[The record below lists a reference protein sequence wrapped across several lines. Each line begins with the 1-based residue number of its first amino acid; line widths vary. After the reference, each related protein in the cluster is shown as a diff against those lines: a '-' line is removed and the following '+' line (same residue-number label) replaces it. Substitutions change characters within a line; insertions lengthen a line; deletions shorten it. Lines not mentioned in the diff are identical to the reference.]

1 MEWHDIKDPNEAA
14 LDQLAERYHLHPL
27 HIEDCRHREQNAK
40 AEDSGDYLFVVLKP
54 VDIQPD
60 GTFDFP
66 DLDLFLGHEFFI
78 TVQESECTS
87 VRRILDQLHASNRT
101 VRPDQLLY
109 RVTDAIVDSYLP
121 ALDRLVEVNDALEE
135 EVLERPS
142 PAALEKVLVAK
153 RNLIEMRRVLA
164 NMRDV
169 AGHLMRTQSDLISRD
184 LWPFLRDVYDHVAR
198 NLDTVEVQRDLLN
211 GTMEIYLS
219 STAQKTNQVMKVLTV
234 LGTIALPA
242 IVVSGFYGM
251 NLHGLPGADS
261 PYGSWIAAAIMG
273 GTTLG
278 LLVLLRLFRWL

>member
-1 MEWHDIKDPNEAA
+1 MEWHDIRDPNDAE
-14 LDQLAERYHLHPL
+14 LDRLAERYRLHPL

-40 AEDSGDYLFVVLKP
+40 VEDNEHYLFVVLKP
-54 VDIQPD
+54 VDVQPD

-66 DLDLFLGHEFFI
+66 DLDLFLGRDFFI
-78 TVQESECTS
+78 TVQESECAS
-87 VRRILDQLHASNRT
+87 VRRILDQLHASAGNLRA
-101 VRPDQLLY
+101 DQLLY
-109 RVTDAIVDSYLP
+109 RVTDAVVDSYLP
-121 ALDRLVEVNDALEE
+121 ALDRLVELTDALED

-142 PAALEKVLVAK
+142 PAALEKVLGAK
-153 RNLIEMRRVLA
+153 RNLIEMRRVIA

-169 AGHLMRTQSDLISRD
+169 AGHLLRSQSDLISRD

-211 GTMEIYLS
+211 GAMEIYLS

-251 NLHGLPGADS
+251 NLHGLPWSES

-273 GTTLG
+273 GSTL
-278 LLVLLRLFRWL
+278 LLLALLRFFRWL